1 MGKCISEESL
11 VAFTSGVLSSE
22 CAVVWFV
29 GLSLLPSVSA
39 VTHGKRDF
47 DAQSLL
53 VALYDVLGPPR
64 FQRSPGIPS
73 LQVSQTS

>member
-1 MGKCISEESL
+1 M
-11 VAFTSGVLSSE
+11 AFTSGVLSSE

-64 FQRSPGIPS
+64 FQRLLESRLYRCPRHHEWS
-73 LQVSQTS
+73 SCL